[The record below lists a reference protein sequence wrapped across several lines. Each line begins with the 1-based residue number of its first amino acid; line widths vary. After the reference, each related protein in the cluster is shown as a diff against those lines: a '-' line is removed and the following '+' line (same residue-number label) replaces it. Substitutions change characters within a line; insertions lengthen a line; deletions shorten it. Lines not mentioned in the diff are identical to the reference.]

1 MFEVTELFLE
11 KAKTKKKYALMVL
24 FLHGHFYHGH
34 FTLEQL
40 RISLVN
46 KTHTKP
52 YTGPRLKVETI
63 DRRGL
68 SSL

>member
-1 MFEVTELFLE
+1 MFEVTELFLGI
-11 KAKTKKKYALMVL
+11 AKSKKKYALVL
-24 FLHGHFYHGH
+24 FLHGHLYHGH

-40 RISLVN
+40 RLSLVN

-52 YTGPRLKVETI
+52 YTGPRLKVEKI
-63 DRRGL
+63 GRRGL